1 MRKVVL
7 VVLVVLSSLSY
18 VNAQDVTYGVKVGAN
33 FSTLN
38 GDAFDTDMIT
48 RMHAA
53 VTADIALSDSFSIQ
67 PEVMYSAEGAKQA
80 GGGNGELKMNYLR
93 IPLMVKF
100 YVSEGFS
107 IDAGPQVGFLVSA
120 EDEAGNDLKDAY
132 ESTDFGFNIG
142 STYLMDSGVN
152 FSVRYNIGIT
162 DVVDGSDAKNG
173 VFQLSL
179 GYVFQ

>member
-1 MRKVVL
+1 MKKVVL
-7 VVLVVLSSLSY
+7 VVLLVVSSLSY

-33 FSTLN
+33 FSNFN
-38 GDAFDTDMIT
+38 GDSMDTDMIT

-53 VTADIALSDSFSIQ
+53 VTGDIALSDSFSLQ
-67 PEVMYSAEGAKQA
+67 PELMYSAEGVKAKT
-80 GGGNGELKMNYLR
+80 GGFENKLNYLR
-93 IPLMVKF
+93 IPLMLKY
-100 YVSEGFS
+100 YVSSGFS

-120 EDEAGNDLKDAY
+120 EDQDGTDIKDGM
-132 ESTDFGFNIG
+132 ESIDFGFNIG
-142 STYLMDSGVN
+142 STYLLDSGVN
-152 FSVRYNIGIT
+152 ISVRYNIGIT